1 VQTAEIQRRW
11 LTYFGERG
19 HTVVPSASLVS
30 DDPSLLF
37 TVAGMVPFIPYL
49 TGVVPAPYPRATSVQ
64 KCIRTNDIEEV
75 GKTPRHGTFFQMNG
89 NFSFGDYFKEG
100 AIGYAWELLTSPE
113 SAGGLGFDEKDL
125 WVTVYEEDDE
135 ARKLWKS
142 VAGLKDDR
150 IQNLGKDSNY
160 WSTGQPGPAGPCSEI
175 FFDRGPAYGIDGGP
189 ATDDDRYV
197 EIWNLVFMQYA
208 IQNVRSKVD
217 FDIVGELPKKNID
230 TGMGMERV
238 AFIKQGV
245 DNMYEIDQVRPVL
258 DRAVELSGKKYG
270 ADHGDD
276 VRFRV
281 IADHV
286 RSSLML
292 MTDGV
297 APGNEGRGYILR
309 RLMRRAIRSMRLL
322 GVDAPSFAELFDAS
336 RVAMRDAYPDVEENW
351 DRTSR
356 LALGEEETFLSTL
369 ASGTT
374 ILDTA
379 VADTKKAGAT
389 TLPGDT
395 TFLLHDTFGFPID
408 LTLEI
413 AEEAG
418 LTVDRDAF
426 DKLMTEQRTRAKTD
440 AKAKKGAIADLAI
453 YSDLRSKGETVFTGY
468 DTLQTET
475 RVLGILVDGHP
486 VTTAAAGQTA
496 EVILAES
503 SLYAESGG
511 QAADQGA
518 IVGDGFDLEVLDVQ
532 RPVKGLISHTVKVRS
547 GEVAVDAVATTI
559 VDPLYRH
566 SAAQAHSAT
575 HLVHAALRQ
584 TLGSEAHQSGSF
596 NKAGYLRL
604 DFAWSQALSPET
616 RSEIE
621 EISNN
626 AVRDNLEV
634 TTRIMSLDEAKAA
647 GAMALFGEKYGTTV
661 RMVDIG
667 DGSWS
672 RELCAGI
679 HVGRSSEIG
688 LVNLVSESSV
698 GSTNRRVEA
707 LVGLDAFRD
716 LTAERA
722 IVSQLTSTLKT
733 PREQLP
739 ERITSLVEQLKAAEK
754 KIAAFEASKLSGRVP
769 ALVEAAHSHGAY
781 RTVIE
786 DLGELNSVD
795 ELRTLATGVRERLGS
810 DAAVVALAARV
821 GGKPAVI
828 VATNPAARDAGAKA
842 GALAKQAAAT
852 LGGGGGGKDDLA
864 QGGGTDVAAIGAAL
878 TGISSVLKG

>member
-1 VQTAEIQRRW
+1 MGHGLRRRR
-11 LTYFGERG
+11 RG
-19 HTVVPSASLVS
+19 
-30 DDPSLLF
+30 
-37 TVAGMVPFIPYL
+37 
-49 TGVVPAPYPRATSVQ
+49 
-64 KCIRTNDIEEV
+64 
-75 GKTPRHGTFFQMNG
+75 
-89 NFSFGDYFKEG
+89 
-100 AIGYAWELLTSPE
+100 
-113 SAGGLGFDEKDL
+113 
-125 WVTVYEEDDE
+125 
-135 ARKLWKS
+135 ARLWKS
-142 VAGLKDDR
+142 VAGSQDDR

-175 FFDRGPAYGIDGGP
+175 FFDRGPSYGIDGGP

-258 DRAVELSGKKYG
+258 DAAVALSGRKYG
-270 ADHGDD
+270 ADHTDD

-369 ASGTT
+369 VSGTT

-379 VADTKKAGAT
+379 VAETKKAGAKV
-389 TLPGDT
+389 LPGDT
-395 TFLLHDTFGFPID
+395 TFLLHDTFGFPVD

-418 LTVDRDAF
+418 LTVDREAF

-440 AKAKKGAIADLAI
+440 AKAKKGAIADVGV

-475 RVLGILVDGHP
+475 TVLGILVDGVP
-486 VTTAAAGQTA
+486 VTKATAGQTA
-496 EVILAES
+496 EVIVAES

-511 QAADQGA
+511 QAADQGS
-518 IVGDGFDLEVLDVQ
+518 IIGNGFDLEVLDVQ

-547 GEVAVDAVATTI
+547 GEVAVDAVATTV

-566 SAAQAHSAT
+566 AAAQAHSAT
-575 HLVHAALRQ
+575 HLVHAALRE

-596 NKAGYLRL
+596 NKAGYMRL
-604 DFAWSQALSPET
+604 DFAWNQALSPAT

-634 TTRIMSLDEAKAA
+634 TTRILSLDEAKAS
-647 GAMALFGEKYGTTV
+647 GAMALFGEKYGDVV
-661 RMVDIG
+661 RVVDIG

-679 HVGRSSEIG
+679 HVRSSAEVGI
-688 LVNLVSESSV
+688 VNLVSESSV

-716 LTAERA
+716 LTIERA
-722 IVSQLTSTLKT
+722 IVGQLTSALKVPRDQIADRVATLAA
-733 PREQLP
+733 E
-739 ERITSLVEQLKAAEK
+739 LKAAEK
-754 KIAAFEASKLSGRVP
+754 KIAAFEASKLLGARSRSRRERDSGRRVP
-769 ALVEAAHSHGAY
+769 D
-781 RTVIE
+781 RRRRPR
-786 DLGELNSVD
+786 
-795 ELRTLATGVRERLGS
+795 RTLIGRRAAIARDDRARAPRFRRRRRGAGRAHRWQAVGDRRDEPGCSGCRSESRSVSPSRRRRPSAVAAAAKTTSLRAAAATWQRSARRSTASPQRCDGRSVRPGVRLGV
-810 DAAVVALAARV
+810 DVGKARV
-821 GGKPAVI
+821 GIASSDRDGLLATP
-828 VATNPAARDAGAKA
+828 VATLARQDADERSFGILVEQYGPVEIVVGLPLSLSGADTASTTDAREFAAEVAEWDGCPCDWSTNGFRPCRRSALCATRGDAPR
-842 GALAKQAAAT
+842 AL
-852 LGGGGGGKDDLA
+852 
-864 QGGGTDVAAIGAAL
+864 VP
-878 TGISSVLKG
+878 